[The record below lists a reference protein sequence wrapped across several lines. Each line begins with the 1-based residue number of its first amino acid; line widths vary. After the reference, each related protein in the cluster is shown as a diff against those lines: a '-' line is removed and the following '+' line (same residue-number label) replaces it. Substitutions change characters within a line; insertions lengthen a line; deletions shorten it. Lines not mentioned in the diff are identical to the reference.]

1 MLSSLWEEVGFVI
14 VEAALC
20 NSFVISSNCPNGP
33 KEFLDNGKRGIL
45 FESNQSNA
53 LLNSLK
59 NFSKMEK
66 NQIYENKV
74 RLKKEAKKYTI
85 FRHYIELNKILEL

>member
-1 MLSSLWEEVGFVI
+1 MRIKYFFWV
-14 VEAALC
+14 
-20 NSFVISSNCPNGP
+20 VISSNCPNGP

-45 FESNQSNA
+45 FESNQRKA
-53 LLNSLK
+53 LFNSLK
-59 NFSKMEK
+59 NFSKMDK
-66 NQIYENKV
+66 NKIFENKL